1 MDVLIV
7 LLCQATCFCVSD
19 FSGCLFPAHFQSY
32 RLYKNLGNLDLSWS
46 VFSHPVPQPGV
57 VSLKATE

>member
-19 FSGCLFPAHFQSY
+19 FLDVYSAHFQSY